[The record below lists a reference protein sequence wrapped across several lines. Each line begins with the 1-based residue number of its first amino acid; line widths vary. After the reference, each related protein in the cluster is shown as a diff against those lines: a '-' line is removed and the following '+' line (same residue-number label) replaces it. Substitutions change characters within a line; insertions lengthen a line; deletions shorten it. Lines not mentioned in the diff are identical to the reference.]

1 MLKELIDKFYLERE
15 KEKRKKDKDRIR
27 FFISEAG
34 KCPRMIFFRF
44 KKAPAEEIEPERL
57 RVFEEGEIIQQ
68 RILRHLFSL
77 GVVRATEIQIPP
89 QELVAGRADAIVSFT
104 DRTFSDLG
112 IEIKEKVEPG
122 IPYVLEIKSIS
133 GKMNL
138 KKLPLPDHVNQ
149 LQLYLHYFKVKKGIL
164 LYLNKDTQEIT
175 EFVFDYDKNLV
186 EKILNWFSKLKEKI
200 EADLVPIR
208 LVDWPDNWQCQKC
221 EFFEICKIAGEKEI
235 PWSKLKSEIEK
246 LEELSQERV

>member
-1 MLKELIDKFYLERE
+1 MMLKELIDKFYLERE

-89 QELVAGRADAIVSFT
+89 QELVSGRADAVVSFS
-104 DRTFSDLG
+104 DKTFSDLG
-112 IEIKEKVEPG
+112 IETKEKVSTSRSYQP
-122 IPYVLEIKSIS
+122 IATLFT
-133 GKMNL
+133 L
-138 KKLPLPDHVNQ
+138 FQNQ
-149 LQLYLHYFKVKKGIL
+149 KRNFTL
-164 LYLNKDTQEIT
+164 
-175 EFVFDYDKNLV
+175 
-186 EKILNWFSKLKEKI
+186 
-200 EADLVPIR
+200 
-208 LVDWPDNWQCQKC
+208 
-221 EFFEICKIAGEKEI
+221 FEQRH
-235 PWSKLKSEIEK
+235 P
-246 LEELSQERV
+246 RNY

>member
-15 KEKRKKDKDRIR
+15 KEKRKKDKQRIR

-77 GVVRATEIQIPP
+77 GIVRATEIQIPP
-89 QELVAGRADAIVSFT
+89 QELVAGRADAIISFT
-104 DRTFSDLG
+104 DKTFSDLG
-112 IEIKEKVEPG
+112 VEMKEKVEAG
-122 IPYVLEIKSIS
+122 VPYVLEIKSIS

-138 KKLPLPDHVNQ
+138 KKLPLPDHINQ
-149 LQLYLHYFKVKKGIL
+149 LQLYLHYFNIKNGIL

-175 EFVFDYDKNLV
+175 EFLFEYDKDLV
-186 EKILNWFSKLKEKI
+186 EKILSWFSKLKEKI

-208 LVDWPDNWQCQKC
+208 LVDWPENWQCQKC
-221 EFFEICKIAGEKEI
+221 EFSEICKIAGEKEI
-235 PWSKLKSEIEK
+235 QWENLKKEIEK
-246 LEELSQERV
+246 MNRLSQESV

>member
-15 KEKRKKDKDRIR
+15 REKKKKEKERIR
-27 FFISEAG
+27 FFVSEAG

-68 RILRHLFSL
+68 RILRHLLSL

-89 QELVAGRADAIVSFT
+89 QEMIAGRADAIVSFT
-104 DRTFSDLG
+104 DKTFSDLG
-112 IEIKEKVEPG
+112 IEIKNQFEPG
-122 IPYVLEIKSIS
+122 IPYVLEIKSVS

-138 KKLPLPDHVNQ
+138 KKLPLPDHINQ
-149 LQLYLHYFKVKKGIL
+149 LQLYLHYFNIKKGIL
-164 LYLNKDTQEIT
+164 LYLNKDTQEIS
-175 EFVFDYDKNLV
+175 EFVFDYNKDLT

-208 LVDWPDNWQCQKC
+208 LPDWPDNWQCQKC
-221 EFFEICKIAGEKEI
+221 DFFEICKIAGEKEI
-235 PWSKLKSEIEK
+235 SWNQLKEEIEK
-246 LEELSQERV
+246 LEKLSQ

>member
-15 KEKRKKDKDRIR
+15 KEKRKKDKQRIR

-44 KKAPAEEIEPERL
+44 KKAPAEEVEPERL

-77 GVVRATEIQIPP
+77 GIVRATEIQIPP
-89 QELVAGRADAIVSFT
+89 QELVAGRADAIISFT
-104 DRTFSDLG
+104 DKTFSDLG
-112 IEIKEKVEPG
+112 VEMKEKVEAG
-122 IPYVLEIKSIS
+122 VPYVLEIKSIS

-138 KKLPLPDHVNQ
+138 KKLPLPDHINQ
-149 LQLYLHYFKVKKGIL
+149 LQLYLHYFNIKNGIL

-175 EFVFDYDKNLV
+175 EFLFEYDKDLV
-186 EKILNWFSKLKEKI
+186 EKILSWFSKLKEKI

-208 LVDWPDNWQCQKC
+208 LVDWPENWQCQKC
-221 EFFEICKIAGEKEI
+221 EFSEICKIAGEKEI
-235 PWSKLKSEIEK
+235 QWENLKKEIEK
-246 LEELSQERV
+246 MNRLSQESV